1 MRYWRQI
8 PPLKSL
14 LALEAVARHQS
25 FSRAAKELNVSPSAV
40 SHAVT
45 TAETFLGATLIDRS
59 SRPITLTS
67 EGKSYVATLA
77 SCFAQLAAE
86 GQALRRRKARN
97 VLTISCNLAYANYWL
112 LPRLKGFHAAHPDMQ
127 VNMVTTYQGL
137 ASLDDGID
145 VAIRFGRG
153 DWPGVTSRLLFQ
165 ERIVPVASPDYMERN
180 APILRPA
187 DLLDHAL
194 LHALSIER
202 SWYDWHQWF
211 GHFGV
216 AAPATPPGPTFDNHL
231 MMIQAALSGRGV
243 ALGWIGT
250 ASDFLRQGQL
260 VKVFDDSIVLQ
271 DGLHAVVRDSTDHR
285 VEMFVRW
292 ITAVSE
298 SEIEDLQAPFL
309 PGNFRSEATSG

>member
-1 MRYWRQI
+1 M
-8 PPLKSL
+8 
-14 LALEAVARHQS
+14 
-25 FSRAAKELNVSPSAV
+25 
-40 SHAVT
+40 
-45 TAETFLGATLIDRS
+45 
-59 SRPITLTS
+59 TS

-112 LPRLKGFHAAHPDMQ
+112 LPKLKGFHAAHPDMQ

-231 MMIQAALSGRGV
+231 MMIRLLFRVEGSLWDGSGRRPTFCGRGS
-243 ALGWIGT
+243 L
-250 ASDFLRQGQL
+250 
-260 VKVFDDSIVLQ
+260 
-271 DGLHAVVRDSTDHR
+271 
-285 VEMFVRW
+285 
-292 ITAVSE
+292 
-298 SEIEDLQAPFL
+298 
-309 PGNFRSEATSG
+309 

>member
-1 MRYWRQI
+1 
-8 PPLKSL
+8 
-14 LALEAVARHQS
+14 
-25 FSRAAKELNVSPSAV
+25 
-40 SHAVT
+40 
-45 TAETFLGATLIDRS
+45 
-59 SRPITLTS
+59 
-67 EGKSYVATLA
+67 
-77 SCFAQLAAE
+77 
-86 GQALRRRKARN
+86 
-97 VLTISCNLAYANYWL
+97 
-112 LPRLKGFHAAHPDMQ
+112 
-127 VNMVTTYQGL
+127 MVTTYQGL

-260 VKVFDDSIVLQ
+260 VKVFDELDRVARWLARCRAGQ
-271 DGLHAVVRDSTDHR
+271 HR
-285 VEMFVRW
+285 
-292 ITAVSE
+292 
-298 SEIEDLQAPFL
+298 P
-309 PGNFRSEATSG
+309 SG

>member
-1 MRYWRQI
+1 
-8 PPLKSL
+8 
-14 LALEAVARHQS
+14 
-25 FSRAAKELNVSPSAV
+25 
-40 SHAVT
+40 
-45 TAETFLGATLIDRS
+45 
-59 SRPITLTS
+59 
-67 EGKSYVATLA
+67 
-77 SCFAQLAAE
+77 
-86 GQALRRRKARN
+86 
-97 VLTISCNLAYANYWL
+97 
-112 LPRLKGFHAAHPDMQ
+112 
-127 VNMVTTYQGL
+127 MVTTYQGL